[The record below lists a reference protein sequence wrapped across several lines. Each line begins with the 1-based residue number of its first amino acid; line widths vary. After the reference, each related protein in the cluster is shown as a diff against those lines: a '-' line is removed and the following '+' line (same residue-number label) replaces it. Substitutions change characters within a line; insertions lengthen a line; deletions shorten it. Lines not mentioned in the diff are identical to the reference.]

1 MTVYKRVPPAKN
13 SVKKNPLQS
22 AGVILGGF
30 VAAFSLVVL
39 GLPTEQ
45 SENSPLLSLVGR
57 FHPLVL
63 HFPIVLIL
71 LLVIQVLAGR
81 IHSVFSHP
89 LLTKSLLF
97 LACLSSF
104 FAILAGYLLF
114 FTEEYSGQMVKNHLV
129 GGVLT
134 GFFISIATIVY
145 HLWEIKVLAFGA
157 YLYHSFLLASAVSL
171 GYTSH
176 IGGSLTH
183 GADFLTE
190 PLESLFPPKSSLP
203 DKPMEEMLLYEDVI
217 ATMLDAKCVNCHN
230 ENKTKGGLLMTS
242 HATLLKAG
250 DSGNA
255 AIVEGKPE
263 VSEMVVRMLLPPDHD
278 DRMPPE
284 GKPGLSENEI
294 ELVKFWISKGAPQD
308 LKLGELEDNEDLNQS
323 LAAMLPQINR
333 TRHRIALEK
342 EAFDK
347 IKQELEAVAKK
358 INVRIS
364 VDEKAEGR
372 SFGLKMLF
380 PPSPFSNR
388 ELLELAPYAG
398 YFSSLSLAS
407 ADIGDD
413 ELFFIGKME
422 NLERLYL
429 PKTGI
434 NGSGLPYLM
443 HLEKLHELN
452 LSFTSLQ
459 GGHALRLLDFPSLKK
474 VYIYGTPVSKE
485 VIQALEE
492 RRSDTAF
499 ILEEGP
505 NY

>member
-1 MTVYKRVPPAKN
+1 MTVYKRVPPTPKL
-13 SVKKNPLQS
+13 VKKDALHKT
-22 AGVILGGF
+22 GLLVGGL
-30 VAAFSLVVL
+30 VAAFSLLVL
-39 GLPTEQ
+39 VLPTDQEATY
-45 SENSPLLSLVGR
+45 PLLTLVGR

-71 LLVIQVLAGR
+71 LLVIQVVVGKLHVAFR
-81 IHSVFSHP
+81 HP
-89 LLTKSLLF
+89 LLTKSLLL
-97 LACLSSF
+97 LACFSSF
-104 FAILAGYLLF
+104 VAILAGYLLF

-134 GFFISIATIVY
+134 GLFISLATIVY
-145 HLWEIKVLAFGA
+145 YLWEIQALAFGA
-157 YLYHSFLLASAVSL
+157 YIYHSLLVASAVSL

-190 PLESLFPPKSSLP
+190 PLEALFPPKSSLP

-230 ENKTKGGLLMTS
+230 ENKTKGGLLMNS
-242 HATLLKAG
+242 HAALLKAG
-250 DSGNA
+250 DSGKA
-255 AIVEGKPE
+255 AIVAGEPE
-263 VSEMVVRMLLPPDHD
+263 DSEMVVRMLLPPDHD

-294 ELVKFWISKGAPQD
+294 ELVKFWISKGAPRD
-308 LKLGELEDNEDLNQS
+308 LKLGELDENSDLNRS

-342 EAFDK
+342 EAFEK
-347 IKQELEAVAKK
+347 VRQELEEVAKK

-364 VDEKAEGR
+364 VDEKAEGK

-429 PKTGI
+429 PKTGVD
-434 NGSGLPYLM
+434 GSGLPYLI

-459 GGHALRLLDFPSLKK
+459 GGHALHLLDFPNLKK

-485 VIQALEE
+485 VIQALQE
-492 RRSDTAF
+492 RKSDTSF